1 MTNTRTLSPA
11 PLADLVREAAAARP
25 DAVAVE
31 APDGAL
37 TYRELVDAA
46 DRLASGLRG
55 TGAATVAVTGRR
67 GTGLVV
73 AVLAVLAAP
82 LRVVPIDPDLPASRR
97 ELMLQRAGAGLV
109 LSTDEASPA
118 TVGGVPVVRVSGAG
132 DPRDALPTGVR
143 PPGPAAAGSYVF
155 FTSGT
160 TGAPKAVVGRQSAVA
175 HFARWQ
181 RDRFA
186 ITADDRFAQ
195 LTGISFDVVLR
206 DLFTPLA
213 AGAAVC
219 VPPADAAVRAGGVSS
234 WLRAAGI
241 TVLHTV
247 PSLATRWL
255 ATATPATGREALRLT
270 FFAGE
275 PLTGTTVTGWR
286 EQFPGTRV
294 VNLYGPTETTL
305 AKFCHEVGVP
315 VPGVQPVGLPLP
327 ETDVRL
333 VDEEVWIRTPHRA
346 EGYLDDPGETA
357 RRFVEDDGVW
367 YRTGDLGSLDEDGLL
382 HLRGRRDFQVKVN
395 GNRVELEGLTALL
408 CACPGVREGVV
419 TARTR
424 PDGATYLA
432 AYCVT
437 TTSEADLRAA
447 LSEQLPAAQVPSVFV
462 RLDALPLGANGKID
476 RAALPDPLGADAAP
490 REREDLDP
498 VEGAV
503 LDAFEAVLGS
513 AGAGADFFALGGT
526 SLDAAELSVRL
537 LAATGR
543 RIEMCEIYELRT
555 PANLADA
562 VRARALDEQ
571 PAILRRPPVP
581 TTGLSPQ
588 QRRYRNVFLP
598 EGNRTWANMP
608 ALFPL
613 PDGADAPA
621 VRRALEVVVDRHDS
635 LRAWFS
641 GDVQHFADS
650 VPVSVG
656 TVDLTRLSDEDRAAR
671 VEELRI
677 AEANTLLP
685 VDAPPLFRAS
695 LLLLGG
701 GRSTL
706 LWNVHHMV
714 SDGVS
719 QQLLRRELVTLLSG
733 GGPEGLPE
741 LPISYRDYT
750 AWRAENGEEAVA
762 AQREYWREVFAG
774 GYERPLLPVV
784 HDVDEPAR
792 GIAHQFPVDEELSA
806 RVERFSRVHGTT
818 GFAVYFAVY
827 FLLVHELFE
836 REDLVVCTPAAGRTR
851 PEFLHL
857 IGNFISLVAV
867 RHRLGE
873 DDSFPDFVRTLQHRT
888 IRAIEN
894 QDYQYDQ
901 VMADVGAPPDDDR
914 FPLNPVAISLTDL
927 PPEEEA
933 ALRRPGHRDLGCDVK
948 FDLLGYVRRAGDA
961 VAFDLHTRR
970 GLMDRARLLD
980 LEKTYLDLLRTHLG
994 EA

>member
-1 MTNTRTLSPA
+1 MTNTDTPSPA

-31 APDGAL
+31 APDRTL

-46 DRLASGLRG
+46 DRLAAGLRA
-55 TGAATVAVTGRR
+55 TGATTVAVTGPR

-82 LRVVPIDPDLPASRR
+82 LRVVPVDPELPVSRR
-97 ELMLQRAGAGLV
+97 ELMLQRTGAGLV
-109 LSTDEASPA
+109 LSSDEASAPA
-118 TVGGVPVVRVSGAG
+118 IGGVPVVRVSSAG
-132 DPRDALPTGVR
+132 DAVDALPDVDRG
-143 PPGPAAAGSYVF
+143 GPAAAGSYVF

-160 TGAPKAVVGRQSAVA
+160 TGTPKAVVGVQSAVA

-186 ITADDRFAQ
+186 IAPGDRFAQ

-206 DLFTPLA
+206 DLFTPLC

-219 VPPADAAVRAGGVSS
+219 VPPADAAVRAGGVPS

-247 PSLATRWL
+247 PGLATRWL
-255 ATATPATGREALRLT
+255 ATAEPATGPGTLRLT

-286 EQFPGTRV
+286 ERFRGTRV

-305 AKFCHEVGVP
+305 AKFCHEIDVP
-315 VPGVQPVGLPLP
+315 VPGVQPVGRPLP
-327 ETDVRL
+327 ETDVRI
-333 VDEEVWIRTPHRA
+333 VDEEVWIRTPHRT

-357 RRFVEDDGVW
+357 RRFVHDDGVW

-437 TTSEADLRAA
+437 GSSEADLRAR

-462 RLDALPLGANGKID
+462 RLDALPLGANGKVD
-476 RAALPDPLGADAAP
+476 RAALPDPLGAAARP
-490 REREDLDP
+490 RDREALDP
-498 VEGAV
+498 VDGAV

-513 AGAGADFFALGGT
+513 AGEGADFFALGGT

-543 RIEMCEIYELRT
+543 RVEMCEIYELRT
-555 PANLADA
+555 PARLADA
-562 VRARALDEQ
+562 VRGRAPDEQ
-571 PAILRRPPVP
+571 RPILRRPPVA

-613 PDGADAPA
+613 PDGADAPD
-621 VRRALEVVVDRHDS
+621 VRRALAVVVDRHDS

-650 VPVSVG
+650 VPIAVE
-656 TVDLTRLSDEDRAAR
+656 TVDLSHLSEEHRAAR

-677 AEANTLLP
+677 AEANTPVP

-695 LLLLGG
+695 LLRLGG

-706 LWNVHHMV
+706 LWNVHHLV

-719 QQLLRRELVTLLSG
+719 QQLLRRELLTLLG
-733 GGPEGLPE
+733 GGRREDLPE
-741 LPISYRDYT
+741 LPISYRDYI

-762 AQREYWREVFAG
+762 AQRAYWREVFAG
-774 GYERPLLPVV
+774 GYERPLLPVR
-784 HDVDEPAR
+784 HDVAEPAR

-806 RVERFSRVHGTT
+806 RVERFSRAHGTT
-818 GFAVYFAVY
+818 GFSVYFAVY

-873 DDSFPDFVRTLQHRT
+873 EDSFPDLVRTLQHRT

-901 VMADVGAPPDDDR
+901 VMADVGAAPDDDR
-914 FPLNPVAISLTDL
+914 FPLNPIAISLTDL
-927 PPEEEA
+927 PPEEAA

-948 FDLLGYVRRAGDA
+948 FDLLGYVRRAGGA
-961 VAFDLHTRR
+961 VAFDLHTRS
-970 GLMDRARLLD
+970 GLMDRARLLE
-980 LEKTYLDLLRTHLG
+980 LEKTYLDLLRTHVG